1 MATDLIHSR
10 EYKTL
15 RTELKAAWRSVNA
28 PCALCGQ
35 ADIKYDGA
43 KGERDSFELDH
54 KISRKRATAMG
65 RPQLILDPTNCQP
78 SHLRCNRS
86 KQEGDGPVAIGE
98 TSEDF

>member
-1 MATDLIHSR
+1 MTADLIHSR
-10 EYKTL
+10 TYKNL
-15 RTELKAAWRSVNA
+15 RTELKAQWQAVNA

-35 ADIKYDGA
+35 ANIKYDGS

-54 KISRKRATAMG
+54 RISRKRATAMG
-65 RPQLILDPTNCQP
+65 KPELILDPTNCQP

-86 KQEGDGPVAIGE
+86 KQEGDGPVTLGE